1 MWQEIEDKI
10 GVDPIRKIPSSII
23 DHRRQVALDRHGLDP
38 DEIGA
43 MLPDPGNLP
52 FTTAILL
59 KNYNLLHCASTAVIN
74 IPVHS
79 LLCQMSNRI
88 HRVQK
93 R

>member
-1 MWQEIEDKI
+1 
-10 GVDPIRKIPSSII
+10 
-23 DHRRQVALDRHGLDP
+23 
-38 DEIGA
+38 